1 MTLVNPFLDFQMS
14 QGWTT
19 DQFGGGVLV
28 ERGMSIVAAYDP
40 DTRWGGALESAI
52 PTEET
57 ETP

>member
-14 QGWTT
+14 QGWTA

-40 DTRWGGALESAI
+40 DTRWGGA
-52 PTEET
+52 
-57 ETP
+57 